1 MCDDAN
7 FVLTNTNVFWSRNTS
22 SHEEIIREF
31 KLEHL
36 DKHAAKIGL
45 VRVEIVPPGDDF
57 RLPQEQWIFRTDQDE
72 LPDWYDAVEAEQRVR
87 AVLQYWIAACV
98 VLPGQ
103 ILENVTAGRWAVVY
117 GEVRGVGGNATII
130 TLVHIDTTVLS
141 DRAVI
146 VDRSGD
152 VPVCYV
158 AASVK

>member
-1 MCDDAN
+1 MTGSSRQTKRPPTHGLTRRRPKSNSWPWATTRTTPQEGETMCNDAS

-103 ILENVTAGRWAVVY
+103 LLENVTAGR
-117 GEVRGVGGNATII
+117 GG
-130 TLVHIDTTVLS
+130 
-141 DRAVI
+141 
-146 VDRSGD
+146 GG
-152 VPVCYV
+152 Y
-158 AASVK
+158 